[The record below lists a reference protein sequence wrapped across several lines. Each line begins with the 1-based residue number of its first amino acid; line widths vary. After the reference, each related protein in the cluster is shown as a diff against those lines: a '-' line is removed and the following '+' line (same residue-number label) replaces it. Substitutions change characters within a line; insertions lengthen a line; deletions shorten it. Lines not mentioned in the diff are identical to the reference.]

1 MQSFGAHGVFSVRFL
16 LSFFPTTMG
25 EKGKEETNLRREES
39 GMLKYFKTMEDGK
52 IDQLESYT
60 DGCWVDLINPTDDEI
75 DDVCA
80 LTDVPEEMLKA
91 ALDEEETARF
101 ERDDGIF
108 LCLLDTPIITDVDD
122 GDVYETIPMAIIDN
136 SRCVITVSMRGNS
149 VLGDFI
155 SNRVAIDTSMPV
167 SFLLTFMMGNAKKFL
182 SNLRQLD
189 KKSQRVQA
197 ELHRSMKNQELIQM
211 LGIENSLVYFSTSL
225 TANLGVYNRLGRLP
239 QITENETYQ
248 DLFDDVVIETRQ
260 AMEMC
265 TIYRDILSG
274 TMDAFASIISN
285 NVNVVM
291 KLLTVITIIISVP
304 TLIASLWGMNVPVP
318 FANLSWGFWLLIV
331 ICIVVTAISS
341 YFLVKSTNSIRI
353 KTPKQV
359 KRGRGHHAS
368 DRRAGDKKARK

>member
-1 MQSFGAHGVFSVRFL
+1 
-16 LSFFPTTMG
+16 
-25 EKGKEETNLRREES
+25 
-39 GMLKYFKTMEDGK
+39 MLKFFKTMEDGK
-52 IDQLESYT
+52 IDRLEAYE
-60 DGCWVDLINPTDDEI
+60 DGCWVDLVNPTDDEI
-75 DDVCA
+75 DDVYA
-80 LTDVPEEMLKA
+80 LTGVPEEMLKA

-101 ERDDGIF
+101 ERDDEMF
-108 LCLLDTPIITDVDD
+108 LCLLDTPIITDMED
-122 GDVYETIPMAIIDN
+122 GDVYETIPIAIIHN
-136 SRCVITVSMRGNS
+136 GKSIITVSLRGNS

-155 SNRVAIDTSMPV
+155 SNRVTVDTALHV
-167 SFLLTFMMGNAKKFL
+167 SFLLTFMMGNAKRFL

-225 TANLGVYNRLGRLP
+225 TANLNVYNRLGRLSA
-239 QITENETYQ
+239 ITGNEEYQ

-291 KLLTVITIIISVP
+291 KLLAIITIIISVP

-318 FANLSWGFWLLIV
+318 FADLSWGFWLLIGIAV
-331 ICIVVTAISS
+331 AVTAVCS
-341 YFLVKSTNSIRI
+341 YFLIKSSNSIRI
-353 KTPKQV
+353 RTPKQ
-359 KRGRGHHAS
+359 KKRGQRGRGHHAAD
-368 DRRAGDKKARK
+368 DRTSLSERKTRKGSR